1 MTINV
6 VSIYVNSCTV
16 RKGHAGLL
24 GGAVYVN
31 AFTLISHQVD
41 PALREFSLAAA
52 SLGDSLGIACADI
65 AGILIQV
72 ARSPCHRK
80 YSCSMKC
87 VLCTVYHASGHTSYQ
102 AAALNDRLFRFCH
115 TIVMCAG
122 FCYRHVLEC
131 YGLPWPDTVR
141 VPMRIS
147 MSWHCRVAYTRQT
160 ISQEPAL
167 HAEGLNISS
176 K

>member
-1 MTINV
+1 MLCIVLHCVLIHYV
-6 VSIYVNSCTV
+6 VCFIIAFTA
-16 RKGHAGLL
+16 RKDHAGLL

-80 YSCSMKC
+80 YSCSIEWVFC
-87 VLCTVYHASGHTSYQ
+87 IVCRGGVHTSYQ
-102 AAALNDRLFRFCH
+102 AAALNDRLS
-115 TIVMCAG
+115 
-122 FCYRHVLEC
+122 
-131 YGLPWPDTVR
+131 
-141 VPMRIS
+141 IS
-147 MSWHCRVAYTRQT
+147 V
-160 ISQEPAL
+160 IAL
-167 HAEGLNISS
+167 RCVHSS
-176 K
+176 AMAIC